1 VIHYHL
7 YLQRRKLI
15 QVEMMDRWPYQLQMV
30 LAGVAPHLL
39 DKGSRDN
46 LKIQD
51 EIADSLIELQKD

>member
-1 VIHYHL
+1 M
-7 YLQRRKLI
+7 Q
-15 QVEMMDRWPYQLQMV
+15 PNTAQMV